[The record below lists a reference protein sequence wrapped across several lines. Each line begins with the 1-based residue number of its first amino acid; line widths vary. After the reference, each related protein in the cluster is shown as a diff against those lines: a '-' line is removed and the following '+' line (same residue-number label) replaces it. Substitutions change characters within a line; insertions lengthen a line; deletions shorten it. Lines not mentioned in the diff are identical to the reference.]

1 VTWYINGNG
10 NTFVDPTKNYFLG
23 TIDEKPLII
32 KTNQAADD
40 SEKVRVNP
48 DGNVGIGK
56 APASGTPYRLDVAGP
71 INATDIHKNG
81 APLSASQWTDTPGG
95 ITYGGGSVGI
105 GKAPSTTYELDVA
118 GTINVT
124 DIHKDGAPLRVSQW
138 KKVSGG
144 ISYTGGNVGIGT
156 TQPENAE
163 EWNKVLDV
171 LGADAGG
178 AKLSVRTESVDA
190 QVWAAA
196 GEWWGAPTGMAVGTK
211 SDHALS
217 FATGGSSKMTID
229 PQGNV
234 GIGTSENARRL
245 HISTPGSDV
254 LMLQSTRGGAG
265 STASLDFQTYAT
277 IGQIYPTASV
287 RAIDDGTYS
296 SHIVFS
302 TKASGANNN
311 ALQERLRIASNGYV
325 GIGTTE
331 RLHRPLQV
339 QGHEIHSGGSV
350 AGYSFSNRE
359 TAAFVEGPG
368 GGERWVWYAS
378 GGVARLW
385 SGADKLAV
393 ALDPTVQTAVTIGPG
408 TNGRLKV
415 RHIDGKHWQNDSNEG
430 LHLNWDTGQPV
441 NIGQN
446 LNVRGNAY
454 KPGGGFWAATS
465 DVRLKKSVRS
475 LKGAL
480 EKLSR
485 LRGVSFEWKNPQEQ
499 GNLRGE
505 QMGLVAQEVEEVFP
519 EWIDADSKGYKS
531 MTVRGFEALV
541 VEAFKELKAE
551 LEDLRA
557 ILRKE

>member
-1 VTWYINGNG
+1 MTWYITGNSNITSN
-10 NTFVDPTKNYFLG
+10 NTDPIKNNFLG
-23 TIDEKPLII
+23 TLNEQPLVI
-32 KTNQAADD
+32 KTFNT
-40 SEKVRVNP
+40 ERVRINS

-56 APASGTPYRLDVAGP
+56 APASGTRYRLDVAGA
-71 INATDIHKNG
+71 INA
-81 APLSASQWTDTPGG
+81 
-95 ITYGGGSVGI
+95 
-105 GKAPSTTYELDVA
+105 
-118 GTINVT
+118 T
-124 DIHKDGAPLRVSQW
+124 DIHKDGAPLSVSQW
-138 KKVSGG
+138 AEASGG
-144 ISYTGGNVGIGT
+144 ISYTAGNVGIGT

-196 GEWWGAPTGMAVGTK
+196 SEWWGAPTGMAVGTK

-229 PQGNV
+229 PRGNV

-265 STASLDFQTYAT
+265 SAASLDFQTYAT

-287 RAIDDGTYS
+287 RAIDDGAYS
-296 SHIVFS
+296 SHVAFF
-302 TKASGANNN
+302 TKASGANTN

-331 RLHRPLQV
+331 GLSRTLQV
-339 QGHEIHSGGSV
+339 QGSGIHSGGSG

-359 TAAFVEGPG
+359 TAAFVQDPG

-454 KPGGGFWAATS
+454 KPGGGSFGSLS
-465 DVRLKKSVRS
+465 DIRLKERVAT

-480 EKLSR
+480 EKLLR
-485 LRGVSFEWKNPQEQ
+485 LRGVTFEWKEPENHA
-499 GNLRGE
+499 NLTGS
-505 QMGLVAQEVEEVFP
+505 QMGLVAQEVEGVFP
-519 EWIDADSKGYKS
+519 EWIDADSEGYKY